1 MYRYFIQP
9 QLNTYNN
16 GLIGYE
22 LLLKQYNGEF
32 WRVPAS
38 FNDLPASVI
47 ADTLVETAKKL
58 SLKIGSVSVN
68 VNREQILDAKLMASL
83 IIAQGILRPVRL
95 VVELIEEPVDKPV
108 SMAQLVEVATQLT
121 DLGIEFSLD
130 DVGTGENTWPNIE
143 PLIPFASEL
152 KYALQN
158 RHEHLTSESAEE
170 HVKFWQDIAAK
181 HSQRFILEGV
191 EDDDDDFWANQMK
204 IDLRQGYYYGK
215 PHLLKLHDDD
225 PD

>member
-1 MYRYFIQP
+1 
-9 QLNTYNN
+9 
-16 GLIGYE
+16 
-22 LLLKQYNGEF
+22 
-32 WRVPAS
+32 
-38 FNDLPASVI
+38 
-47 ADTLVETAKKL
+47 
-58 SLKIGSVSVN
+58 
-68 VNREQILDAKLMASL
+68 MASL